1 MRLLTFYTT
10 LFHQC
15 CDLWET
21 RKIEKNLFQRI
32 NSKLPQ
38 KRKNS
43 GGVLVKVE
51 LKQITHVIETDFFF
65 LEDVGIV

>member
-1 MRLLTFYTT
+1 MGLVTFYTT

-21 RKIEKNLFQRI
+21 RKIEKNLYQRI

-51 LKQITHVIETDFFF
+51 LTQITNVIETDFFS
-65 LEDVGIV
+65 